1 MDFEQLFERQRQKEE
16 EKLMFGQAQ
25 DKKGE
30 HFLDVY
36 SCDNN
41 QIGEGGFGFVKKSFH
56 NARKNNQD
64 SYVTKVIPKENLLSW
79 QTHNDTLI
87 EAEILLKLDHE
98 NIVKGF
104 NVYQNEEYFLIVM
117 EHCSGRLLFDVIE
130 QETRFSEI
138 DAHHIFTQ
146 ICSAISYLHQQR
158 IVHGD
163 IKDENIILGDEMQAK
178 IVDFGSAENDDG
190 NKTSNYCGSE
200 TYSSPEVLSGR
211 KFYRIPQEI
220 WSLGVLLFVMVV
232 GSNPFEN
239 VVKAEECLLSFP
251 AIPILTQD
259 CRDLISSIVIKDVS
273 KRLTLKQI
281 QNHAWVL
288 KSHL

>member
-1 MDFEQLFERQRQKEE
+1 MDFEQLFERQKQKEE

-25 DKKGE
+25 DKYGE

-41 QIGEGGFGFVKKSFH
+41 QIGKGGFGFVKKSFH
-56 NARKNNQD
+56 KARKNNQD

-87 EAEILLKLDHE
+87 EAEILLKLDHG

-117 EHCSGRLLFDVIE
+117 EYCSGRLLFDVIE

-146 ICSAISYLHQQR
+146 VSFNSIMISW
-158 IVHGD
+158 
-163 IKDENIILGDEMQAK
+163 KNI
-178 IVDFGSAENDDG
+178 
-190 NKTSNYCGSE
+190 
-200 TYSSPEVLSGR
+200 
-211 KFYRIPQEI
+211 
-220 WSLGVLLFVMVV
+220 
-232 GSNPFEN
+232 
-239 VVKAEECLLSFP
+239 
-251 AIPILTQD
+251 
-259 CRDLISSIVIKDVS
+259 
-273 KRLTLKQI
+273 
-281 QNHAWVL
+281 
-288 KSHL
+288 